1 MTATDAR
8 GCATLPPCQTDAGS
22 RVPQV
27 YDDGFLGPPVD
38 VPVAVGDVAGDVLDV
53 DGTTQ
58 WDYPH
63 FSLAMSA
70 SRKLARWVAWNVD
83 GLRLFP
89 GDSIPRDTEEFRLDP
104 RLPPDA
110 QTGEEVYADND
121 LDRGHLAR
129 RSDLLWGTLDEAK
142 AANHASF
149 FFPNITPQMN
159 DFNQSGLD
167 GVWGLLENAV
177 LELATLDRRR
187 LTLFGGPVLTGAD
200 VDYRDVRIPGAFWK
214 VVVYAFDDVLSAR
227 CFVLAQQVEPL
238 LPASSLDDFATYEV
252 SLADLESLVSLSF
265 ASLREPSVATRV
277 DAAPERVTDVRQVV
291 W

>member
-1 MTATDAR
+1 M
-8 GCATLPPCQTDAGS
+8 
-22 RVPQV
+22 
-27 YDDGFLGPPVD
+27 YDETFLGTVVAPPQ
-38 VPVAVGDVAGDVLDV
+38 PEGEAAADVLHV
-53 DGTTQ
+53 EGTTR
-58 WDYPH
+58 WDYMH
-63 FSLAMSA
+63 FSLSMSA
-70 SRKLARWVAWNVD
+70 SRRLARWVGWNID

-89 GDSIPRDTEEFRLDP
+89 GESISRAGEQFRLDP
-104 RLPPDA
+104 RLPADA
-110 QTGEEVYADND
+110 QTGDALYTGND

-129 RSDLLWGTLDEAK
+129 RSDLLWGTLEEAR
-142 AANHASF
+142 AANHDSF
-149 FFPNITPQMN
+149 FYPNISPQMN
-159 DFNQSGLD
+159 DFNQSRLD

-177 LELATLDRRR
+177 LELANLDRRR

-200 VDYRDVRIPGAFWK
+200 IDYRDVRIPGAFWK
-214 VVVYAFDDVLSAR
+214 VVVYALDGALSAR